1 MPILYALKHFMRSWK
16 LFLALFVG
24 IVLASA
30 FFAGIDIK
38 ANVTARKALDQ
49 ELSQIYA
56 DYELSQPDLN
66 STKLAA
72 IRDKAL
78 EINGVL
84 GAEIISR
91 SYLGSMTLLSEN
103 GTFEYIAATVSS
115 IDEDS
120 RVYGGWLNKPSGG
133 IGENETYVLENSPLG
148 AKVKIGDFIAVNF
161 SLAGR
166 YEDVSFVPL
175 TLEVKGFAALSDDAY
190 SIASGYGQW
199 IGPVFSG
206 PQGYSGMMGRSDL
219 LLVSWNKTMAKIHD
233 ISTGMYLQPTILVY
247 VNREALISAWDV
259 QTSISN
265 VEAVK
270 NDIQNKI
277 ATELG
282 VSTLFYDALQQRLQT
297 YLNTSMTIRFSFT
310 RVSLPIFFVAWY
322 MGTTVSDVSF
332 NLRRREIGL
341 LSTKGFSRGQ
351 ILRMFLTE
359 TFLIGFVG
367 GLLGVLVG
375 FLLNPLFTQFS
386 MDYAFN
392 LQMISPYTVIF
403 TVAFGVIIALL
414 STFSSARRASHL
426 PTVDALREYMPVDT
440 MRAYRKRLT
449 WLALILGAYKIGVF
463 AAGINMTQTLSRAM
477 FAGGNFIITLLVGI
491 WIAVDSVLNYVGP
504 LLFFWG
510 FTKLFIQGS
519 LEFQAL
525 TTRLAKFLGDLGAL
539 ATKNVRRNPAR
550 AAAMA
555 FLIALIVGYSFQV
568 TGQLA
573 SEHDFAVRQ
582 TYAQVGSDI
591 SVNLASANNASHTL
605 GVIMTNVSDSVKN
618 ATIETSFSGQAPSGN
633 SVTLKAVEPDSW
645 LKTAYY
651 EGGWF
656 SGADAAAA
664 FNLLRTK
671 NDTIVIE
678 RSVARRYSLDI
689 GGFISIEFGSM
700 DGKTQKLEIV
710 GFFGPDQSTDQSG
723 VFYTGFY
730 WSYVS
735 NAIWEEAR
743 NYTGSSSRILIKLK
757 DGVNSTNIAETLRK
771 IGDPNISY
779 VQSFSE
785 QWEQSQ
791 SNIVTLGS
799 LDVQRLGIVF
809 AVLAA
814 SVGTALVSTVSLKER
829 SREAAIMS
837 VKGLSYKQLL
847 VMFLAENT
855 AIVVFSLVLGAVVG
869 MITLNGNLAAL
880 DTMNADLVR
889 HNLVFPLD
897 TTLMLVSCAG
907 LILAATIVPILIMTR
922 NCVTNLERM
931 VRLR

>member
-1 MPILYALKHFMRSWK
+1 
-16 LFLALFVG
+16 
-24 IVLASA
+24 
-30 FFAGIDIK
+30 
-38 ANVTARKALDQ
+38 
-49 ELSQIYA
+49 
-56 DYELSQPDLN
+56 
-66 STKLAA
+66 
-72 IRDKAL
+72 
-78 EINGVL
+78 
-84 GAEIISR
+84 
-91 SYLGSMTLLSEN
+91 
-103 GTFEYIAATVSS
+103 
-115 IDEDS
+115 
-120 RVYGGWLNKPSGG
+120 
-133 IGENETYVLENSPLG
+133 
-148 AKVKIGDFIAVNF
+148 
-161 SLAGR
+161 
-166 YEDVSFVPL
+166 
-175 TLEVKGFAALSDDAY
+175 
-190 SIASGYGQW
+190 
-199 IGPVFSG
+199 
-206 PQGYSGMMGRSDL
+206 MMGRSDL

-247 VNREALISAWDV
+247 VNRQALISAWDV

-282 VSTLFYDALQQRLQT
+282 FSTLFYDALQQRLQT
-297 YLNTSMTIRFSFT
+297 YLNTSITIRFSFT
-310 RVSLPIFFVAWY
+310 LVSLPIFFVAWY

-351 ILRMFLTE
+351 ILRIFLTE

-550 AAAMA
+550 PAAMA

-723 VFYTGFY
+723 AFYTGFY

-771 IGDPNISY
+771 IGEPNISY

-847 VMFLAENT
+847 VMFLAENM

-907 LILAATIVPILIMTR
+907 LILASTIVPILIMTR
-922 NCVTNLERM
+922 NYVTNLERM

>member
-120 RVYGGWLNKPSGG
+120 RVYDGWLNKPSGG

-282 VSTLFYDALQQRLQT
+282 FSTLFYDALQQRLQT

-771 IGDPNISY
+771 IGEPNISY

-814 SVGTALVSTVSLKER
+814 SVGTALVSTVSLTER

-889 HNLVFPLD
+889 HNLVFPFD

-907 LILAATIVPILIMTR
+907 LILASTIVPILIMTR
-922 NCVTNLERM
+922 NYVTNLERM

>member
-115 IDEDS
+115 IDENS
-120 RVYGGWLNKPSGG
+120 RVYDGWLNKPSGG

-166 YEDVSFVPL
+166 YEDVSFLPL

-282 VSTLFYDALQQRLQT
+282 FSTLFYDALQQRLQT

-889 HNLVFPLD
+889 HNLVFPFD

-907 LILAATIVPILIMTR
+907 LILASTIVPILIMTR
-922 NCVTNLERM
+922 NYVTNLERM

>member
-24 IVLASA
+24 ILLASA

-115 IDEDS
+115 IDENS
-120 RVYGGWLNKPSGG
+120 RVYDGWLNKPSGG
-133 IGENETYVLENSPLG
+133 IGENETYVLENSLLG
-148 AKVKIGDFIAVNF
+148 AKVKIGDVIAVNF

-166 YEDVSFVPL
+166 YEDVSFLPL

-282 VSTLFYDALQQRLQT
+282 FSTLFYDALQQRLQT

-771 IGDPNISY
+771 IGEPNISY

-907 LILAATIVPILIMTR
+907 LILASTIVPILIMTR
-922 NCVTNLERM
+922 NYVTNLERM

>member
-115 IDEDS
+115 IDENS
-120 RVYGGWLNKPSGG
+120 RVYDGWLNKPSGG

-206 PQGYSGMMGRSDL
+206 PQGYSGMKGRSDL

-282 VSTLFYDALQQRLQT
+282 FSTLFYDALQQRLQT
-297 YLNTSMTIRFSFT
+297 YLNTSITIRFSFT
-310 RVSLPIFFVAWY
+310 LVSLPIFFVAWY

-771 IGDPNISY
+771 IGEPNISY

-907 LILAATIVPILIMTR
+907 LILASTIVPILIMTR
-922 NCVTNLERM
+922 NYVTNLERM

>member
-115 IDEDS
+115 IDENS
-120 RVYGGWLNKPSGG
+120 RVYDGWLNKPSGG

-206 PQGYSGMMGRSDL
+206 PQGYSGIMGRSDL

-282 VSTLFYDALQQRLQT
+282 FSTLFYDALQQRLQT
-297 YLNTSMTIRFSFT
+297 YLNTSITIRFSFT
-310 RVSLPIFFVAWY
+310 LVSLPIFFVAWY

-771 IGDPNISY
+771 IGEPNISY

-907 LILAATIVPILIMTR
+907 LILASTIVPILIMTR
-922 NCVTNLERM
+922 NYVTNLERM